1 MGRLLS
7 KIKSK
12 KEEVENPFSDKLLP
26 DPLPYPYHQPEY
38 TICLELTGL
47 LVHSDWS
54 VSLSDFTSFFFI
66 SGISCKKLV
75 KFKFH
80 DNIILQT
87 KHGWRFQ
94 KRPGLDIFLSQVGYP
109 HFELV
114 IYTVE
119 NAMSMFNV
127 CDGLDPQQ
135 QHINYR
141 LFRDATQFVNNH
153 PTKVVNELNRDP
165 KKVKYFN
172 FSRILIELGT
182 LENVHKE
189 VKEIQQKIL
198 I

>member
-1 MGRLLS
+1 
-7 KIKSK
+7 
-12 KEEVENPFSDKLLP
+12 
-26 DPLPYPYHQPEY
+26 
-38 TICLELTGL
+38 
-47 LVHSDWS
+47 
-54 VSLSDFTSFFFI
+54 
-66 SGISCKKLV
+66 
-75 KFKFH
+75 
-80 DNIILQT
+80 
-87 KHGWRFQ
+87 
-94 KRPGLDIFLSQVGYP
+94 
-109 HFELV
+109 
-114 IYTVE
+114 
-119 NAMSMFNV
+119 MFNV

>member
-1 MGRLLS
+1 M
-7 KIKSK
+7 
-12 KEEVENPFSDKLLP
+12 
-26 DPLPYPYHQPEY
+26 
-38 TICLELTGL
+38 
-47 LVHSDWS
+47 
-54 VSLSDFTSFFFI
+54 
-66 SGISCKKLV
+66 
-75 KFKFH
+75 
-80 DNIILQT
+80 
-87 KHGWRFQ
+87 
-94 KRPGLDIFLSQVGYP
+94 DIFLSQVGYP

-172 FSRILIELGT
+172 FSWILIELGT